1 MTTSHDTCFSILLDH
16 EDING
21 FIDIAHYGIEAMV
34 KHSACRAL
42 IQSFAEIV
50 VKQATEHDIQ
60 FDAQFDA
67 QPSSDPQQDPVASTA
82 SSVSTASKSSPV
94 LPQALQIP
102 DESEDSEETEAIEG
116 QAVITIQ
123 RLLGLEQAHKRRK

>member
-34 KHSACRAL
+34 KRSACRAL

-60 FDAQFDA
+60 FDARDAQFDA
-67 QPSSDPQQDPVASTA
+67 QPSGNPQQDPLASKA
-82 SSVSTASKSSPV
+82 SSVSTASKS
-94 LPQALQIP
+94 
-102 DESEDSEETEAIEG
+102 
-116 QAVITIQ
+116 
-123 RLLGLEQAHKRRK
+123 